1 MIADMKDWEYTVVAW
16 YDWLLTTPSYIK
28 WDVNNT
34 VISHCSELCKTYW
47 EQQNNITKQTNS
59 NRYKT
64 SLTLVYNTYCFL
76 GIILL
81 KSYTDLCTWTSECY
95 WAKYNIAIKLTPL
108 YNFEYFQEDQHNDN
122 DNHQPSD
129 QKAYATDGQFPG
141 ALLQGEKHKVG
152 T

>member
-1 MIADMKDWEYTVVAW
+1 M
-16 YDWLLTTPSYIK
+16 S
-28 WDVNNT
+28 
-34 VISHCSELCKTYW
+34 
-47 EQQNNITKQTNS
+47 
-59 NRYKT
+59 
-64 SLTLVYNTYCFL
+64 
-76 GIILL
+76 
-81 KSYTDLCTWTSECY
+81 
-95 WAKYNIAIKLTPL
+95 L